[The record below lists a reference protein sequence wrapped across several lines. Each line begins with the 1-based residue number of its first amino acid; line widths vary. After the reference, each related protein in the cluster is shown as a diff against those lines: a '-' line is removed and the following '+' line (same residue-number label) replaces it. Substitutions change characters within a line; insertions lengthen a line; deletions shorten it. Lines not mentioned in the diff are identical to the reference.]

1 MTFARNLAV
10 VWLAACLFANAHAQT
25 AEAVGIATGGD
36 DDQRLIE
43 LLEKLKNSIDRG
55 QFDPTELMIDLGF
68 EAGAIVDFVS
78 REISFEQY
86 PGILKGARSTLAT
99 RGGNAADQALLLA
112 TLLKDA
118 GFDARI
124 HRGTI
129 SRDDAT
135 ALLANIRPPS
145 EPESPFDDRETAI
158 ELMEEIDTLAKTA
171 LESSSAETPKTNP
184 DERTPLEKFTFHNE
198 LLLSSL
204 REQGID
210 LSDVPLPAGL
220 VSEAQDY
227 FWVEYRTGPGG
238 DWVEAHPVLEDGQ
251 RFQPE
256 ESQIFAS
263 EIPAE
268 LQHRLGLTLKIAQN
282 VSGTTT
288 TRELFSWERPVA
300 NLSGTT
306 VVVSTVPL
314 DDGTFSNLQDGDR
327 ASGLGRLFLPK
338 LNGVAPSGG
347 QTFDDRGNVLPLDA
361 AASAFAGVVRTAGNK
376 MLGAAEAL
384 SSVEEEGTEALM
396 SLESLLLEID
406 LIPPRSDEPTRIER
420 FLIRQSDR
428 PNIANLQGQQL
439 EMTIGVGRP
448 SSAELLYHSLNDTVQ
463 ILNTAGDLHSI
474 TDSRRA
480 ANSFG
485 NFFFYAGNAF
495 NSIDA
500 ATTSYY
506 SAPALFINHRDV
518 LIDDKLYTGLDIAS
532 NERRSFEIGEGIAFS
547 RVANIEAGVWESM
560 TEAWIGQQAL
570 SSRSLSIVEAIAPG
584 PDGGPSP
591 SLLRLPPEPATW
603 PERAGIGQIS
613 RALIAADLEAGFTIL
628 APREDQ
634 VPWPNVNVW
643 WRVRPATGET
653 LGRAGPVGWGATL
666 TETQALLDGIEW
678 ATCVMNVYAKC
689 TDQVKWA
696 FAIVHL
702 GAWLTEQALDP
713 SGKDW
718 SWWDVLKSSP
728 LFYLLKRKLEAKTGI
743 DLDRFSDPET
753 YIEACAARQMSKP
766 KDEGGCED
774 PPPWPD

>member
-1 MTFARNLAV
+1 MAFLRNLAA
-10 VWLAACLFANAHAQT
+10 VWLAACLVDNAYAQT
-25 AEAVGIATGGD
+25 AEPVGIATGGD

-43 LLEKLKNSIDRG
+43 LLDELKNTIDRG
-55 QFDPTELMIDLGF
+55 QFDLAELMIDLGF

-86 PGILKGARSTLAT
+86 TGILKGARSTLAT
-99 RGGNAADQALLLA
+99 RSGNAADQALLLA

-129 SRDDAT
+129 SGDDAT

-145 EPESPFDDRETAI
+145 EPDSPFDDRDAAHGM
-158 ELMEEIDTLAKTA
+158 MEEIDTLAEAA
-171 LESSSAETPKTNP
+171 LESSPAETLEKTS
-184 DERTPLEKFTFHNE
+184 DERTPLEKFTFHKE

-204 REQGID
+204 QEQGID
-210 LSDVPLPAGL
+210 LDDVPLPAGL
-220 VSEAQDY
+220 ISEAQDY
-227 FWVEYRTGPGG
+227 FWVEYRVGAGG
-238 DWVEAHPVLEDGQ
+238 DWVEAHPVLGDGQ
-251 RFQPE
+251 RFEPE

-268 LQHRLGLTLKIAQN
+268 LQHRLRLTLKIAQN

-314 DDGTFSNLQDGDR
+314 DDGTFSNLQGTDR
-327 ASGLGRLFLPK
+327 ASELGRLFLPK
-338 LNGVAPSGG
+338 LNGVAPSGA

-361 AASAFAGVVRTAGNK
+361 AASMFAGVVRTAGNK

-384 SSVEEEGTEALM
+384 SSVEEEGTETLM

-406 LIPPRSDEPTRIER
+406 LIPPLSGEPTRIER

-428 PNIANLQGQQL
+428 SNIANLQGQQL

-448 SSAELLYHSLNDTVQ
+448 SSAEMLYQSLNDTVE
-463 ILNTAGDLHSI
+463 ILKTAGDLHSI
-474 TDSRRA
+474 TDSKRA

-485 NFFFYAGNAF
+485 NFYFYAGNAF

-500 ATTSYY
+500 STTSYY
-506 SAPALFINHRDV
+506 SAPALFISHRDV
-518 LIDDKLYTGLDIAS
+518 LIDDTLYTGLDIAS
-532 NERRSFEIGEGIAFS
+532 NERRSFTIGEGVTFS
-547 RVANIEAGVWESM
+547 RMANIEAGVWESM

-570 SSRSLSIVEAIAPG
+570 SSRSLSIVEAMPPS

-591 SLLRLPPEPATW
+591 TLLRLSPEPATW
-603 PERAGIGQIS
+603 AERAGIGQIS
-613 RALIAADLEAGFTIL
+613 KALIAADLEAGFSIL
-628 APREDQ
+628 APRKDQ

-643 WRVRPATGET
+643 WRVRPDTGET

-666 TETQALLDGIEW
+666 AETQALLDGIEW

-702 GAWLTEQALDP
+702 GAWLTEQIFDP

-728 LFYLLKRKLEAKTGI
+728 LFYLLKRELQAKTGI
-743 DLDRFSDPET
+743 DLDRFSDPKT
-753 YIEACAARQMSKP
+753 YIDACAARQMSKP

-774 PPPWPD
+774 PPPWPE